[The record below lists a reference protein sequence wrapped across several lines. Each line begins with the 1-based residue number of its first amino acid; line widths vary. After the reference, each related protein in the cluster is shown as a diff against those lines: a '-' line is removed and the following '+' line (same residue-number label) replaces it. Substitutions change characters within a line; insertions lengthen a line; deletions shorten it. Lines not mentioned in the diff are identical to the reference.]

1 MNAFSLTD
9 SLEDGNG
16 EGLIAVLT
24 GVRMAISCMSRACDA
39 LVIGSNKSFDVGQFS
54 VQLFA
59 LFLCLLPHSIL
70 TVKTL

>member
-1 MNAFSLTD
+1 M
-9 SLEDGNG
+9 
-16 EGLIAVLT
+16 AVFT
-24 GVRMAISCMSRACDA
+24 GVHMAISCMSRACDA

-70 TVKTL
+70 TVKTP